1 MDAIGKLGLKKNIG
15 GPCFW
20 FLHLFHPFI
29 SPVGVLAL
37 AENAIG
43 SKAYKPMDIIQSRK
57 GTMVEIGNTDAEGRL
72 ALADGWGSG
81 DFVRVWFQTPFSPQ
95 P

>member
-1 MDAIGKLGLKKNIG
+1 MLVSRGCNKAL
-15 GPCFW
+15 P
-20 FLHLFHPFI
+20 LFFI
-29 SPVGVLAL
+29 WCGFSIPIHQVGVLAL

-72 ALADGWGSG
+72 ALADGELMEFW
-81 DFVRVWFQTPFSPQ
+81 
-95 P
+95 